1 VGLELALRIAGFEA
15 TIVEMSWYGRQ
26 TVPLA
31 LGEAFHARRLT
42 LKSSQVAW
50 VATSQRAR
58 WDTPRRMRL
67 ALTLLGD
74 SALDALISG
83 ESEFEA
89 LPQVM
94 AQLAAAPGDTLCHRI
109 RY

>member
-1 VGLELALRIAGFEA
+1 LAGFEA
-15 TIVEMSWYGRQ
+15 TIVEMSWYGCQ
-26 TVPLA
+26 MVPLA

-42 LKSSQVAW
+42 LRSSHVGRVAS
-50 VATSQRAR
+50 SQRAR

-74 SALDALISG
+74 SALDALITG

-94 AQLAAAPGDTLCHRI
+94 AQLAVAPGDTLCHRI
-109 RY
+109 RYGSP